1 MPGVPVLAVGWGA
14 LGVSLSGPPLSFSMV
29 LHPLGSLA
37 SVSSHSGWCLK
48 VQIWKLQSLLRE
60 KPESHI
66 ASLLLHS
73 LGHKKAM
80 YPYLQGTINL
90 KAVSV
95 SLAEHLVCKQHIS
108 TFPIVAALTLHL
120 GLERKLTFSSPVATA
135 EFSKFAGILSA
146 ALSQHHLLGF
156 EIAQLEFYYLH

>member
-1 MPGVPVLAVGWGA
+1 MKFW
-14 LGVSLSGPPLSFSMV
+14 LSV
-29 LHPLGSLA
+29 D
-37 SVSSHSGWCLK
+37 SV
-48 VQIWKLQSLLRE
+48 QS
-60 KPESHI
+60 PY
-66 ASLLLHS
+66 
-73 LGHKKAM
+73 HKKGM
-80 YPYLQGTINL
+80 FPYLQGTISL